1 MADAPYLKSIPGD
14 VKEVKENVAKF
25 GSKMTELESQLT
37 SLQANVG
44 QIKTEVQKNSKVGQ
58 KFHIRLQTSQC
69 GIISCL
75 KEHVMALIILCNYL
89 LFLAKQTFRV
99 WNFNKLFEIDADI
112 VDVYEKS

>member
-44 QIKTEVQKNSKVGQ
+44 QIKTEVQKNSKVEQ
-58 KFHIRLQTSQC
+58 KFHI
-69 GIISCL
+69 
-75 KEHVMALIILCNYL
+75 ILHSPHFTIGDNILLERICHGFNYFMQL
-89 LFLAKQTFRV
+89 LVIFSKTNL
-99 WNFNKLFEIDADI
+99 
-112 VDVYEKS
+112 

>member
-58 KFHIRLQTSQC
+58 KLHTYYTPNFTIWDN
-69 GIISCL
+69 IP
-75 KEHVMALIILCNYL
+75 ILTPSLNRMSL
-89 LFLAKQTFRV
+89 LSPPSASSASHASRS
-99 WNFNKLFEIDADI
+99 IHH
-112 VDVYEKS
+112 

>member
-44 QIKTEVQKNSKVGQ
+44 QIKTEVQKNSKVRRTKVSYYTPNFTMRDNILLERTCHGFNYFMQ
-58 KFHIRLQTSQC
+58 F
-69 GIISCL
+69 IS
-75 KEHVMALIILCNYL
+75 Y
-89 LFLAKQTFRV
+89 F
-99 WNFNKLFEIDADI
+99 
-112 VDVYEKS
+112 

>member
-58 KFHIRLQTSQC
+58 KFHIILQTSQY

-75 KEHVMALIILCNYL
+75 KEYVMALIILCNY
-89 LFLAKQTFRV
+89 
-99 WNFNKLFEIDADI
+99 
-112 VDVYEKS
+112 